1 MKEFN
6 DKEWEAFCKT
16 WSNEPEKKKITG
28 CDAFLIF
35 FFAVK
40 QKDRESSVALPSLS
54 YIV

>member
-35 FFAVK
+35 FFVGFIIIANL
-40 QKDRESSVALPSLS
+40 VAWGV
-54 YIV
+54 IW